1 MTLLVLLAI
10 SIVVASAVYLSL
22 SRDLFRVVIGL
33 TMLGAAINLVV
44 FAAGR
49 FATLTPPLLATAED
63 AQAAAVANPLVQ
75 ALVLTAIVIGVAVQ
89 AFMMTLVLR
98 VYRAYRTLD
107 IRELRTCIERDLARE
122 AGIPL
127 PTSEDAPLTPLVNE
141 PGVGG
146 GGP

>member
-1 MTLLVLLAI
+1 MMLLLLAAI

-49 FATLTPPLLATAED
+49 FATLTPPLLATIED

-75 ALVLTAIVIGVAVQ
+75 ALVLTAIVISFALLCF
-89 AFMMTLVLR
+89 ALVLGAR
-98 VYRAYRTLD
+98 LRA
-107 IRELRTCIERDLARE
+107 E
-122 AGIPL
+122 AGSDDTRQMHAAEPL
-127 PTSEDAPLTPLVNE
+127 AWDDVKPPELED
-141 PGVGG
+141 
-146 GGP
+146 